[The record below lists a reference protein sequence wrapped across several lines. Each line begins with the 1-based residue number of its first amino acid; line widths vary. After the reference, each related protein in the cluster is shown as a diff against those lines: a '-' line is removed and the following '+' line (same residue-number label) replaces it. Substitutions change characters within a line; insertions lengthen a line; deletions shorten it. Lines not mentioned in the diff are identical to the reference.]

1 VAAETQA
8 AKAVVYRFTVKGEN
22 LYAIAQS
29 WPGETAVIA
38 TLGTG
43 AAAKFPDGKLPD
55 GKIASVTMLGH
66 KGNLKFTQDADGLK
80 VQLPADRPCDYAYVL
95 KITGLKMNPAGPAVP
110 AVMADLR

>member
-1 VAAETQA
+1 
-8 AKAVVYRFTVKGEN
+8 
-22 LYAIAQS
+22 
-29 WPGETAVIA
+29 
-38 TLGTG
+38 
-43 AAAKFPDGKLPD
+43 
-55 GKIASVTMLGH
+55 MLGH